1 VPQFEITTSSMDD
14 LESLYDHLRSEE
26 LTGVRA
32 ALGQGEPEPGHQGAA
47 EILTVL
53 FTSGSGLALAQ
64 AVNAWVRTRQK
75 QVRLT
80 WKRTDDGEEVAFEAT
95 GPDADRTL
103 ERLLAADHPPAPP
116 AVPAPPAPPAIEH
129 GQG

>member
-1 VPQFEITTSSMDD
+1 MDD
-14 LESLYDHLRSEE
+14 LESLYDYLRSEGLE
-26 LTGVRA
+26 GVRA
-32 ALGQGEPEPGHQGAA
+32 TLGQGEPEPGQQGAG

-64 AVNAWVRTRQK
+64 AVKAWVRTRQK

-80 WKRTDDGEEVAFEAT
+80 WKRTGDGEEVAFEAT

-103 ERLLAADHPPAPP
+103 ERLLGGDPPRTGQAA
-116 AVPAPPAPPAIEH
+116 
-129 GQG
+129 